1 MVDIW
6 VLVPWPITTS
16 WYLALWMRLWQCP
29 WAFVSSVNLNWT
41 KQKTI
46 GNLIV
51 MLWGGES
58 HHRFLST
65 LPFRKKMFFIECEA
79 LARFFNTKGSRSLK
93 CDFPPASWEGV
104 SVNCQVFAK
113 PSGISQNHWAFS
125 RLSSVEGALRQAT
138 PHFPLWGSYPTN
150 LIGS

>member
-1 MVDIW
+1 MAYRNLMVPCSLDETMAMPMSLCFKCKPELDQTKDHRKPHSN
-6 VLVPWPITTS
+6 VVGGKATTGS
-16 WYLALWMRLWQCP
+16 FQLC
-29 WAFVSSVNLNWT
+29 
-41 KQKTI
+41 
-46 GNLIV
+46 
-51 MLWGGES
+51 
-58 HHRFLST
+58 LSG
-65 LPFRKKMFFIECEA
+65 KKCFFIECEA

-138 PHFPLWGSYPTN
+138 PHFPL
-150 LIGS
+150 

>member
-1 MVDIW
+1 MAYHNLMVPCSLDETMAMPMS
-6 VLVPWPITTS
+6 LCFKCKPE
-16 WYLALWMRLWQCP
+16 LDQ
-29 WAFVSSVNLNWT
+29 T
-41 KQKTI
+41 KKTI

-51 MLWGGES
+51 MLWGES

-65 LPFRKKMFFIECEA
+65 LHFREKILFIVCEA
-79 LARFFNTKGSRSLK
+79 LARFFNTGGSRSLK

-125 RLSSVEGALRQAT
+125 RLSSVECALRQAT
-138 PHFPLWGSYPTN
+138 PPFPL
-150 LIGS
+150 